1 MQGTSLG
8 IVDHRPWPF
17 SIAVF
22 ATQRARLCPTA
33 GLMIAHPLRSRTSP
47 ASLPAIYF
55 EKARPNLRLQ
65 LLHLLHYKLQLGA
78 QGP

>member
-22 ATQRARLCPTA
+22 ATQRARLCPATA
-33 GLMIAHPLRSRTSP
+33 LMIAHPLKSRTSLF
-47 ASLPAIYF
+47 A
-55 EKARPNLRLQ
+55 
-65 LLHLLHYKLQLGA
+65 LLGNFF
-78 QGP
+78 